1 MFNKL
6 LIDYNLKNKITKREE
21 IFFKRNNIKFDFINT
36 LPKKKKNLLF
46 LTSDIN
52 KLNNDVKTIF
62 LKNNTNNF
70 IEKNDI
76 ITISSIYEISK
87 IYKSDLLLSWAFE
100 LQFLAQNTLA
110 YSKNKFDI
118 ERAKRIR
125 DISCEMMSMKYD
137 KSIND
142 IKKNF
147 AQETGYQTPK
157 LENRAAII
165 HKNKILLVREQSDG
179 KWAMPGGY
187 QDANKSIRENI
198 IKESYEE
205 AGALVTPIKIVS
217 IMNYNLHHEFLFPL
231 GMVKIIILCK
241 YIKHNFIDNI
251 ETNNVGFFDINNL
264 PELSN
269 NRTTKKQIELAFKCY
284 NDKGNWE
291 AFFE

>member
-36 LPKKKKNLLF
+36 LPKKQKNLLF

-125 DISCEMMSMKYD
+125 DISCEMMSRNM
-137 KSIND
+137 
-142 IKKNF
+142 IK
-147 AQETGYQTPK
+147 
-157 LENRAAII
+157 
-165 HKNKILLVREQSDG
+165 V
-179 KWAMPGGY
+179 
-187 QDANKSIRENI
+187 
-198 IKESYEE
+198 
-205 AGALVTPIKIVS
+205 
-217 IMNYNLHHEFLFPL
+217 
-231 GMVKIIILCK
+231 
-241 YIKHNFIDNI
+241 
-251 ETNNVGFFDINNL
+251 
-264 PELSN
+264 
-269 NRTTKKQIELAFKCY
+269 
-284 NDKGNWE
+284 
-291 AFFE
+291 